1 MTKIDFIDQTLTELT
16 ITTTAAAATTNN
28 NNNNKLKFILP
39 PNSIISHQKKKKK
52 KTFPKF
58 DQKLML
64 QKPEENTHDTLF
76 DLQKLNC

>member
-1 MTKIDFIDQTLTELT
+1 MTKIDFIDQTLTGLT
-16 ITTTAAAATTNN
+16 ITTTATATTTN

-39 PNSIISHQKKKKK
+39 PNSIISHPKKKN
-52 KTFPKF
+52 TCPKF

-64 QKPEENTHDTLF
+64 QKLEENTHNTLF

>member
-1 MTKIDFIDQTLTELT
+1 MTKIDFIDQTLTGLT
-16 ITTTAAAATTNN
+16 ITTTAAAAN

-52 KTFPKF
+52 NTFPKF
-58 DQKLML
+58 GQKLML